1 MKLAAQEQ
9 DLAALRGVIA
19 RQSVQLLGLLAVLA
33 LALVTVLLMVG
44 RERTVCD
51 APTLQKSFWVEGRP
65 R

>member
-44 RERTVCD
+44 RERTV
-51 APTLQKSFWVEGRP
+51 
-65 R
+65 